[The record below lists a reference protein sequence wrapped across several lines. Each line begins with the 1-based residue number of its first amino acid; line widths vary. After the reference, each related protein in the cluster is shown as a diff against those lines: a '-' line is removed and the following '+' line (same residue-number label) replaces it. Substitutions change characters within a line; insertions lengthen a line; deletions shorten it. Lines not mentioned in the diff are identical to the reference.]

1 MPKRLH
7 IDDAQAL
14 MNIRQNLINDHERLL
29 DGMHAPAMAV
39 VKQADVSKSFAAAIK
54 SLEEVL
60 SYAAD
65 IEFKRTP

>member
-14 MNIRQNLINDHERLL
+14 MNIRKNLIADHERLL

-39 VKQADVSKSFAAAIK
+39 VKQSDVSIAFSKAIK

-60 SYAAD
+60 THAAD
-65 IEFKRTP
+65 IEFKRTH